1 MKLSVG
7 LPTFASDTHR
17 VSPARLNKYAQAA
30 EDYGFAGG
38 WVIDHILPTP
48 TYASSLLDP
57 LTTLSHVAS
66 KTETLPLGTSILIL
80 PLRNPVLVAKRV
92 ATLQHLS
99 DGRLTLGLGTGYVE
113 AEFAAAGIPANERSD
128 RFLEGIELLRAL
140 LYEDSVTFDGKY
152 YSVDEFTLEPS
163 PRKPPRILAAGGGID
178 TPEGRIVRDS
188 VTARVQH
195 ADGWIAPPRSPEIL
209 ASDWAA
215 FENFLESKARDPEA
229 VDKVLLQ
236 YLHLV
241 PGKADD
247 QILRSQRNTYRGV
260 LGPERTTDYAL
271 EQWLTGDVEDIRSTL
286 RTYEQQGF
294 KEVILHPMATDP
306 SELLRQLRLYRDEL
320 LVTYP

>member
-1 MKLSVG
+1 MRLSVG

-17 VSPARLNKYAQAA
+17 VPPGRLNKYANAA

-57 LTTLSHVAS
+57 LTTLAQVAGE
-66 KTETLPLGTSILIL
+66 TETLPIGTSILIL
-80 PLRNPVLVAKRV
+80 PLRNPVLVAKRA

-99 DGRLTLGLGTGYVE
+99 EGRLTIGLGTGYVE
-113 AEFAAAGIPANERSD
+113 AEFDAVGVPAAERSE
-128 RFLEGIELLRAL
+128 RFLEGIKLLRAL
-140 LYEDSVTFDGKY
+140 LHEDSVTFDGQY
-152 YSVDEFTLEPS
+152 YSVDEFSLEPVP
-163 PRKPPRILAAGGGID
+163 PRPPRILVAGGGID
-178 TPEGRIVRDS
+178 TPNGRIVRDS
-188 VTARVQH
+188 VTARIQH
-195 ADGWIAPPRSPEIL
+195 ADGWIAPPRTPEIL

-215 FENFLESKARDPEA
+215 FEDFLESKDSKPEA

-241 PGKADD
+241 PGEDDD
-247 QILRSQRNTYRGV
+247 QILRSQRNVYREV
-260 LGPERTTDYAL
+260 LGPERSTDYAL
-271 EQWLTGDVEDIRSTL
+271 EQWLTGNVEDIRSTL

-294 KEVILHPMATDP
+294 DEVILHPMVTEP

-320 LVTYP
+320 LITYP